1 MRRTASAWL
10 TVLAALAIAPTPVLA
25 QTPAPPDQGA
35 PPRPARAN
43 ALPRF
48 SITVGGGGQVTSS
61 DFTQRISFPL
71 FAEDAEVT
79 GPVTVGRPARVNVAF
94 GVRAWS
100 RLGVGVRVGYARGTG
115 RQEATFSL
123 PDPFQFAT
131 PHRVTG
137 EAASRRTLLD
147 VHLQVLLLAKRSGPW
162 DVTIMVGPS
171 FTTLR
176 QELALNRFNYNYVF
190 PFTSVTLDPIT
201 SGATKGE
208 GFGANAG
215 VSITRRWT
223 RRIQFEGHVLGST
236 ATADFDIGTGP
247 FSVQA
252 GGVQAGGGLRF
263 VF

>member
-1 MRRTASAWL
+1 MSAWRTA
-10 TVLAALAIAPTPVLA
+10 LAALAMIPSLAFA
-25 QTPAPPDQGA
+25 QTPAPPDQA
-35 PPRPARAN
+35 AAPRPARAN
-43 ALPRF
+43 MLPRF
-48 SITVGGGGQVTSS
+48 SITVGGGGQITSS

-94 GVRAWS
+94 GLRAWR
-100 RLGVGVRVGYARGTG
+100 RLGVGLRVGYAKGTG

-123 PDPFQFAT
+123 PDPFLFGT

-147 VHLQVLLLAKRSGPW
+147 VHLQMLLLAKRSGPW
-162 DVTIMVGPS
+162 DVTVMAGPS
-171 FTTLR
+171 FTMLR

-201 SGATKGE
+201 SGTTKGE

-236 ATADFDIGTGP
+236 AKADLDIGTGP
-247 FSVQA
+247 LNVQA